1 MNYKLFSVL
10 LTGALM
16 TTACGSDDNDTVTP
30 VDPVTPP
37 VVVVPTTI
45 DVAKAATIELELAS
59 FDGVSGAL
67 SFSLSDAD
75 QMAIT
80 NAKEYR
86 IVYFGF
92 PDHDDPSTKAKAWKR
107 WHLSKSYQCG
117 SEASECE
124 GLLTETATK
133 GSYTFEAPG
142 LDWSSD
148 ATPDA
153 VQKYKV
159 AIEIKGALSSNDLEV
174 LPPPAV

>member
-1 MNYKLFSVL
+1 MNYKLFGVL
-10 LTGALM
+10 LTGALL
-16 TTACGSDDNDTVTP
+16 TTACGSDDTVAP
-30 VDPVTPP
+30 VDPVDP
-37 VVVVPTTI
+37 VVPVATTI
-45 DVAKAATIELELAS
+45 DAAKAATIEIELAS
-59 FDGVSGAL
+59 FDGETGAL

-75 QMAIT
+75 KMAIT

-92 PDHDDPSTKAKAWKR
+92 PDQADPSTKPKAWKR
-107 WHLSKSYQCG
+107 WHLSKSYLCG
-117 SEASECE
+117 SEISECE
-124 GLLTETATK
+124 GLLTETDTK

-159 AIEIKGALSSNDLEV
+159 AIEIKGALSSSEVVV
-174 LPPPAV
+174 LPPPSV